1 MNREMDHHLNAQYED
16 AQLRVSFSRP
26 PEASLF
32 INGIQRDTASSDATE
47 ITLKLG
53 SPVQTGYEQHEYIE
67 VFVHFTQES
76 ISARILS
83 GEQLIAQQHINL

>member
-1 MNREMDHHLNAQYED
+1 MNEQMKHQLNAKYED
-16 AQLRVSFSRP
+16 AQLRVTFSQTA
-26 PEASLF
+26 EASLF

-53 SPVQTGYEQHEYIE
+53 SPVQTGYEQHEFIE
-67 VFVHFTQES
+67 VLIHYTEAS

-83 GEQLIAQQHINL
+83 GTQLIAQQDISL